1 MRERAAYSYRADP
14 AVPDFADDR
23 PLFVFDGVCV
33 LCSNGV
39 RWLARHDRASRFRF
53 ATAQSAL
60 GAALYAQYGVAMDD
74 TYLLLDQ
81 GCAYGKSDG
90 YLRVA
95 AILGGLWRLCL
106 IAVLVPRAL
115 RDAAYDVVARHRYR
129 WFGKTD
135 YCALI
140 PDDLKKRLLDS
151 TLE

>member
-1 MRERAAYSYRADP
+1 MRERAAYSYRDDP
-14 AVPDFADDR
+14 SVPEFPDDR

-33 LCSNGV
+33 LCSSGV
-39 RWLARHDRASRFRF
+39 RWLLRHDRKGLFRF

-60 GAALYAQYGVAMDD
+60 GMALYTHYGVAMDD

-81 GCAYGKSDG
+81 GRVYGKSDG

-106 IAVLVPRAL
+106 IAGLIPRAL
-115 RDAAYDVVARHRYR
+115 RDAAYDPIARHRYR
-129 WFGKTD
+129 WFGKTE

-140 PDDLKKRLLDS
+140 PPELKERLLD
-151 TLE
+151 